1 MNNYTHN
8 KKGINIGNKLRKLRM
23 EKGYSQEYLAEV
35 LAVSQKTY
43 SNMENDKSSIS
54 IDTLKKIAEE
64 YKIDMLELL
73 SDDKVIIQNNSSREN
88 STFQGGIIINHLSE
102 ELLNQMKERIEE
114 LKQSILDKNK
124 QIELL
129 EKRLNN

>member
-1 MNNYTHN
+1 MKPTQKN
-8 KKGINIGNKLRKLRM
+8 GIKIGTKLRKLRM
-23 EKGYSQEYLAEV
+23 EKGYKQEYMAEV
-35 LAVSQKTY
+35 LNISQKTY

-64 YKIDMLELL
+64 YKIDLMELI

-102 ELLNQMKERIEE
+102 ELLNQLKERVND
-114 LKQSILDKNK
+114 LKQIIDAKDKL
-124 QIELL
+124 IADL
-129 EKRLNN
+129 EKRLFG

>member
-1 MNNYTHN
+1 MV
-8 KKGINIGNKLRKLRM
+8 IGNKLRKLRM

-35 LAVSQKTY
+35 LEVSQKTY
-43 SNMENDKSSIS
+43 SNMENNKSSLS

-64 YKIDMLELL
+64 YKIDIIELL
-73 SDDKVIIQNNSSREN
+73 SDDRVIVQNNSSRES
-88 STFQGGIIINHLSE
+88 STFQGGIIINHMSE

-114 LKQSILDKNK
+114 LKETISEKNK

>member
-1 MNNYTHN
+1 MR
-8 KKGINIGNKLRKLRM
+8 IGNKLRKLRM

-35 LAVSQKTY
+35 LEVSQKTY
-43 SNMENDKSSIS
+43 SNMENSKSSVS

-64 YKIDMLELL
+64 YKIDLIELL
-73 SDDKVIIQNNSSREN
+73 SDDRVIVQNNSSRES
-88 STFQGGIIINHLSE
+88 STFQGGIIINHMSE

-114 LKQSILDKNK
+114 LKQTISEKNK
-124 QIELL
+124 HIELL